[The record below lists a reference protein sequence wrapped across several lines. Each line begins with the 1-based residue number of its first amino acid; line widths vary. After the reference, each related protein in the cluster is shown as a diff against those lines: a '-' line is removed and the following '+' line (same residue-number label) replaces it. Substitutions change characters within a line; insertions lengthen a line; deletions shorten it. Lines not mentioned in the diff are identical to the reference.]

1 MTVWFIGAGPGDP
14 ELLTLKAARLIERCP
29 VVIYAGS
36 LVPREV
42 VARAAPTARV
52 LDSAGMTLDG
62 IVAEMKGAHE
72 RGEDVARVHT
82 GDPSI
87 FGAIAEQMRRLD
99 ALRIPYE
106 VVPGVSSFTAAAAA
120 LKAELTLPG
129 VSQAVVIARAEG
141 RTGVPEGQRLSDLA
155 KARATLALFLSAGLL
170 DEAAK
175 ELAAAYGPA
184 CPAVVVHKASHPD
197 QLIVRATLADV
208 AARARELGIGATAMV
223 LVGPALA
230 EGAGGES
237 RLYDPTFAH
246 GFRPAAGASAGA
258 PPSVPPRPGTVHLV
272 GAGPG
277 DPRFLTLRAA
287 ELLSQADVLAYDELV
302 PDVLLD
308 RVRPGAERIAVGR
321 RHGDPSPA
329 WERIHPDVIA
339 RAREGKRV
347 VRLKAGDPFVFG
359 RGGEEAE
366 ALREAGIPFEV
377 VPGIS
382 AALGAAAGALIPLTH
397 RELSSDVTFA
407 TAHDLCE
414 AGGRTDWRRLAAGGT
429 LVLYMGAKAIA
440 RNLAR
445 LVELGWSPST
455 PAAWIAGAT
464 RPEQRVITGTV
475 GDLSARVVGVRHPG
489 PALLIIGEVVSLRRR
504 LLGSDDEG
512 SGE

>member
-14 ELLTLKAARLIERCP
+14 ELLTLKGARLIERCP

-42 VARAAPTARV
+42 VARARPGARV
-52 LDSAGMTLDG
+52 LDSAAMTLDELAG
-62 IVAEMKGAHE
+62 EMRDAHG

-99 ALRIPYE
+99 ALGIPYE

-120 LKAELTLPG
+120 VKKELTLPG
-129 VSQAVVIARAEG
+129 VAQAVVIARVEG
-141 RTGVPEGQRLSDLA
+141 RTAVPEGQRLTDLA

-170 DEAAK
+170 DEAARD
-175 ELAAAYGPA
+175 LAVSYGPA
-184 CPAVVVHKASHPD
+184 CPAILVHKASHPD
-197 QLIVRATLADV
+197 QQIVRGNLSDL

-230 EGAGGES
+230 DDAGEPS
-237 RLYDPTFAH
+237 RLYDASFAH
-246 GFRPAAGASAGA
+246 GFRPAGEA
-258 PPSVPPRPGTVHLV
+258 PPTAPAPRVGTVHLV

-277 DPRFLTLRAA
+277 DPKYLTLRAA

-302 PDVLLD
+302 PEPLLA
-308 RVRPGAERIAVGR
+308 RARPGAERISVGR
-321 RHGDPSPA
+321 RHGDPSPE
-329 WERIHPDVIA
+329 WTRIHPAVIA
-339 RAREGKRV
+339 RALEGKRV

-382 AALGAAAGALIPLTH
+382 AALGAASGALIPLTH
-397 RELSSDVTFA
+397 RDLSSDVTFA
-407 TAHDLCE
+407 TAHDLG
-414 AGGRTDWRRLAAGGT
+414 APGARTDWRRLAAGGT
-429 LVLYMGAKAIA
+429 LVLYMGAKSIA
-440 RNLAR
+440 RNLAK
-445 LVELGWSPST
+445 LVELGRSPST
-455 PAAWIAGAT
+455 PAAWIAAAT
-464 RPEQRVITGTV
+464 RPDQKVITGTV
-475 GDLSARVVGVRHPG
+475 GDLAAKVAGERHPG
-489 PALLIIGEVVSLRRR
+489 PALVIVGEVVSLRER
-504 LLGSDDEG
+504 LLGAG
-512 SGE
+512 PPGRRA

>member
-14 ELLTLKAARLIERCP
+14 ELLTLKGARLIERCP
-29 VVIYAGS
+29 VVVFAGS

-42 VARAAPTARV
+42 VARARPGARV
-52 LDSAGMTLDG
+52 LDSAAMTLDQ
-62 IVAEMKGAHE
+62 IVAEMASAHG

-99 ALRIPYE
+99 ALGIPYE
-106 VVPGVSSFTAAAAA
+106 VVPGVSSFTAAAAV
-120 LKAELTLPG
+120 LKKELTLPG

-141 RTGVPEGQRLSDLA
+141 RTGVPDGQRLSELA

-170 DEAAK
+170 EEAAK
-175 ELAAAYGPA
+175 ELAVEYGPA
-184 CPAVVVHKASHPD
+184 CPAIVVHKATHPD
-197 QLIVRATLADV
+197 QQIVRATLADV
-208 AARARELGIGATAMV
+208 ASRARELGIGATAMV

-230 EGAGGES
+230 DGAGAES
-237 RLYDPTFAH
+237 RLYDPAFTH
-246 GFRPAAGASAGA
+246 GYRAGVGTAAATSPSA
-258 PPSVPPRPGTVHLV
+258 PPPGIVHLV

-302 PDVLLD
+302 PDALLD

-321 RHGDPSPA
+321 RHGDPSPE
-329 WERIHPDVIA
+329 WTRIHPDVIA

-347 VRLKAGDPFVFG
+347 VRLKAGDPFIFG

-366 ALREAGIPFEV
+366 ALREAGIAFEV

-397 RELSSDVTFA
+397 RDVASDVTFA
-407 TAHDLCE
+407 TAHDLCDPG
-414 AGGRTDWRRLAAGGT
+414 ARTDWKRLATGGT
-429 LVLYMGAKAIA
+429 LVLYMGAKSIA
-440 RNLAR
+440 RNLSR
-445 LVELGWSPST
+445 LMELGWRPST

-464 RPEQRVITGTV
+464 RPDQKVVTGTV
-475 GDLSARVVGVRHPG
+475 GDLAARVAGERHPG
-489 PALLIIGEVVSLRRR
+489 PALLIIGEVVSLRARI
-504 LLGSDDEG
+504 LGTDREG
-512 SGE
+512 GGA